1 MAVVDIILGP
11 PLQATKAPTSGVII
25 RSATSVLRF
34 MKDPFDVMWH
44 MMYIH
49 STVNLIQVPAAEA
62 NKLNK
67 HKKVKRWQRA
77 IDLKREW

>member
-11 PLQATKAPTSGVII
+11 PLQASKVLTRGAMT
-25 RSATSVLRF
+25 RRATNVLRF
-34 MKDPFDVMWH
+34 MKDPFELMRH

-67 HKKVKRWQRA
+67 HKKGKK
-77 IDLKREW
+77 DGKE